1 MYYLY
6 KYISEK
12 LLKFAV
18 VPNAGTWIEIGG
30 DYRFTAQ
37 INVVPNAGTWIEITA
52 SELLEILKL
61 VVPNAGTWIEILII
75 AIVALI
81 V

>member
-18 VPNAGTWIEIGG
+18 VPHAGTWIEIE
-30 DYRFTAQ
+30 
-37 INVVPNAGTWIEITA
+37 IEVVPGGGEWRRSPRGN
-52 SELLEILKL
+52 
-61 VVPNAGTWIEILII
+61 VD
-75 AIVALI
+75 
-81 V
+81 